1 MQKAMMRLRN
11 GKHIQLEL
19 KINRLKERNETQEHL
34 VEARVPEAKLESKVQ
49 TPDLKGKSHFL
60 RWVNAGDCVK
70 DNLTGCYL
78 TQILEI
84 SASKPKRHKQNG
96 NHYELMKKRLKT
108 VEIRK
113 GKEEFKDCLSEWED
127 LDTDE
132 DKLTTP
138 ISVPSHY
145 KKYTVEERKIR
156 NLSKETLQGYLT
168 MDLRTLR
175 KLI

>member
-1 MQKAMMRLRN
+1 ML
-11 GKHIQLEL
+11 
-19 KINRLKERNETQEHL
+19 
-34 VEARVPEAKLESKVQ
+34 EAKLESKVQ
-49 TPDLKGKSHFL
+49 TPNLKGKSHFL
-60 RWVNAGDCVK
+60 RWVDPGDCIK
-70 DNLTGCYL
+70 DNLKGCYL

-113 GKEEFKDCLSEWED
+113 GKEEFKDCLLEWED

-145 KKYTVEERKIR
+145 KKYTVEERKIVVKKPER
-156 NLSKETLQGYLT
+156 RDTPGISYDGPENAKKV
-168 MDLRTLR
+168 DLALP
-175 KLI
+175 